1 MKTKGEAHFA
11 PGPII
16 PPEAS
21 PLKTLTV
28 AMTVMCYLA
37 CLAIGA
43 LIVIDRAVDNW
54 TGGLAR
60 EVTVQ
65 VRKVK
70 NTDFDAEIA
79 KAARLLEVT
88 PGILAVD
95 VLDRS
100 AGTRLLEPWLG
111 TIGDLDQ
118 LPVPRL
124 ISVTV
129 DPSARPDFDAL
140 AASLSREVKGASLDT
155 HRRWQAELTRM
166 ASVLEALAYAVLALI
181 CLSAIAIVVFATR
194 SVLDAN
200 RGIIDVL
207 HLVGARD
214 RFIAGQVE
222 GRFLKTGFAAGLLGM
237 FGGIVTFF
245 LLTLLA
251 PVAGQ
256 AGVGEASAGL
266 LFAPP
271 DIAWRS
277 YAALFAVP
285 VIATLISLMT
295 ARVALMRTLRPSR

>member
-1 MKTKGEAHFA
+1 MKQAAAPRTS

-43 LIVIDRAVDNW
+43 LILIDRAVENW
-54 TGGLAR
+54 TGGLSR

-70 NTDFDAEIA
+70 DTDIEAELA
-79 KAARLLEVT
+79 KAAALLAAT
-88 PGILAVD
+88 PGISGVD
-95 VLDRS
+95 ILDR
-100 AGTRLLEPWLG
+100 ATATRLLEPWLG
-111 TIGDLDQ
+111 SIGDLDQ
-118 LPVPRL
+118 LPIPRL
-124 ISVTV
+124 ISVKV
-129 DPSARPDFDAL
+129 DLSEQPDFDAL
-140 AASLSREVKGASLDT
+140 AAALAEQVKGASLDT
-155 HRRWQAELTRM
+155 HRHWQAELTRM
-166 ASVLEALAYAVLALI
+166 ASVLEALAYSVLSLI

-214 RFIAGQVE
+214 RFIARQVE
-222 GRFLKTGFAAGLLGM
+222 GRFLKTGLFAGLLGM
-237 FGGIVTFF
+237 LAGIATF
-245 LLTLLA
+245 LILSLVA

-256 AGVGEASAGL
+256 SGVGEASRGL

-277 YAALFAVP
+277 YAALLAVP
-285 VIATLISLMT
+285 LIATLISLVT
-295 ARVALMRTLRPSR
+295 ARIALMRTLRPAQ